1 MAKQTINVGSTGD
14 DKSGDT
20 LRSGAIKINN
30 NFSEL
35 YNDLTRVI
43 DKFQPGSHITLT
55 KTAGVCTINA
65 EVVPYTLV
73 AANTGNLGGVRIP
86 AVDVSGITN
95 TAGIIGLATA
105 STTQKGGVLVPAVGT
120 SGLTNSSG
128 TIGLAT
134 ASTTQLGGIR
144 IPLVATSGIINNSG
158 TIGLASASTTQLGG
172 VIVPAVATSGLTN
185 SSGTIGLATASFSQ
199 LGGIKIGS
207 GFLFEDGML
216 SALPSAGVPAATT
229 TIIGG
234 VIVPVVATSGIINDS
249 GTIGLASASTTQL
262 GGVIV
267 PAVATSGI
275 TNNSGTIG
283 LATASQSQLGGVK
296 IDNSTITING
306 SGVISSVATYTL
318 LATTTTTLGGVIIPA
333 VATSGITNASGT
345 IGLAIASSTQLGGV
359 KVDNSTII
367 IDQVTGVISS
377 TGGGG
382 GSGLTSRTVAAVTSA
397 SLAAATSGTYT
408 ITGFKGYAILSV
420 QTSAAAWVTIYSSV
434 SAQAADASRTK
445 TTDPV
450 PGSGVIAEV
459 ITTSSVTQYFSP
471 AVVGYSSE
479 STPTTNIP
487 IKIYNN
493 GSSAATITVTLT
505 LIKLEA

>member
-1 MAKQTINVGSTGD
+1 MAKQTINVGSTGN

-35 YNDLTRVI
+35 YNDLTGVI

-95 TAGIIGLATA
+95 TAGLIGLATA
-105 STTQKGGVLVPAVGT
+105 STIQKGGVLVPAVGT
-120 SGLTNSSG
+120 SGLTNVSG
-128 TIGLAT
+128 TIGIAT
-134 ASTTQLGGIR
+134 AS
-144 IPLVATSGIINNSG
+144 N
-158 TIGLASASTTQLGG
+158 TQLGG
-172 VIVPAVATSGLTN
+172 VKVDNSTITINGSGVINANYVAQVQSDWNAVSGLGVVLNKPTIPAAQVQSDWN
-185 SSGTIGLATASFSQ
+185 AVSGLGVVLNKPTIPAAQVQSDWDAVSGLGVVLNKPTIPNAYTLTATTAS
-199 LGGIKIGS
+199 
-207 GFLFEDGML
+207 
-216 SALPSAGVPAATT
+216 A
-229 TIIGG
+229 
-234 VIVPVVATSGIINDS
+234 
-249 GTIGLASASTTQL
+249 L

-275 TNNSGTIG
+275 TNSSGTIG
-283 LATASQSQLGGVK
+283 LAIASSTQLGGIK
-296 IDNSTITING
+296 IG
-306 SGVISSVATYTL
+306 SGFLMMDGTL
-318 LATTTTTLGGVIIPA
+318 SALPSAGLSAATTTTLGGVIIPA
-333 VATSGITNASGT
+333 VATSGITNSSGT
-345 IGLAIASSTQLGGV
+345 IGLAIASNTQLGGV
-359 KVDNSTII
+359 KVDGNTIT

-382 GSGLTSRTVAAVTSA
+382 GSGLTSRTDAAVTSA
-397 SLAAATSGTYT
+397 SLEAANSGTYT

-459 ITTSSVTQYFSP
+459 ITTSGVTQYFSP

-479 STPTTNIP
+479 ATPTTDIP

-493 GSSAATITVTLT
+493 GSSTDTITVTLT

>member
-1 MAKQTINVGSTGD
+1 MAKQTINVGSTSN

-30 NFSEL
+30 NFSEV
-35 YNDLTRVI
+35 YNGLNGVI

-65 EVVPYTLV
+65 EIVPYTLV

-105 STTQKGGVLVPAVGT
+105 S
-120 SGLTNSSG
+120 N
-128 TIGLAT
+128 
-134 ASTTQLGGIR
+134 
-144 IPLVATSGIINNSG
+144 
-158 TIGLASASTTQLGG
+158 TQLGG
-172 VIVPAVATSGLTN
+172 VKVDNSTITINGSGVINANYVAQVQSDWNAVSGLGVVLNKPTIPAAQVHSDWN
-185 SSGTIGLATASFSQ
+185 AVSGLGVVLNKPTIPAAQVQSDWNAVSGLGVVLNKPTIPAAQVQSDWDAVSGLGVVLNKPTIPNAYTLTATTAS
-199 LGGIKIGS
+199 
-207 GFLFEDGML
+207 
-216 SALPSAGVPAATT
+216 A
-229 TIIGG
+229 
-234 VIVPVVATSGIINDS
+234 
-249 GTIGLASASTTQL
+249 L

-283 LATASQSQLGGVK
+283 LATASSSQLGGIK
-296 IDNSTITING
+296 IG
-306 SGVISSVATYTL
+306 SGFLMMDGTL
-318 LATTTTTLGGVIIPA
+318 SALPSAGLSAANTTTLGGVIIPA
-333 VATSGITNASGT
+333 VATSGITNSSGT
-345 IGLAIASSTQLGGV
+345 IGLAIASNTQLGGV
-359 KVDNSTII
+359 KVDGNTIT

-377 TGGGG
+377 TGGG
-382 GSGLTSRTVAAVTSA
+382 SGLTSRTVASATSA
-397 SLAAATSGTYT
+397 SLTAANSGTYT

-434 SAQAADASRTK
+434 SAQSADASRIK

-493 GSSAATITVTLT
+493 GSSAAIITVTLT

>member
-1 MAKQTINVGSTGD
+1 MAKQTINVGSTSN

-30 NFSEL
+30 NFSEV
-35 YNDLTRVI
+35 YNGLNGVI

-65 EVVPYTLV
+65 EIVPYTLV

-105 STTQKGGVLVPAVGT
+105 S
-120 SGLTNSSG
+120 N
-128 TIGLAT
+128 
-134 ASTTQLGGIR
+134 
-144 IPLVATSGIINNSG
+144 
-158 TIGLASASTTQLGG
+158 TQLGG
-172 VIVPAVATSGLTN
+172 VKVDNSTITINGSGVINANYVAQVQSDWNAVSGLGVVLNKPTIPAAQVHSDWN
-185 SSGTIGLATASFSQ
+185 AVSGLGVVLNKPTIPAAQVQSDWDAVSGLGVVLNKPTIPNAYTLTATTAS
-199 LGGIKIGS
+199 
-207 GFLFEDGML
+207 
-216 SALPSAGVPAATT
+216 A
-229 TIIGG
+229 
-234 VIVPVVATSGIINDS
+234 
-249 GTIGLASASTTQL
+249 L

-283 LATASQSQLGGVK
+283 LATASSSQLGGIK
-296 IDNSTITING
+296 IG
-306 SGVISSVATYTL
+306 SGFLMMDGTL
-318 LATTTTTLGGVIIPA
+318 SALPSAGLSAANTTTLGGVIIPA
-333 VATSGITNASGT
+333 VATSGITNSSGT
-345 IGLAIASSTQLGGV
+345 IGLAIASNTQLGGV
-359 KVDNSTII
+359 KVDGNTIT

-377 TGGGG
+377 TGGG
-382 GSGLTSRTVAAVTSA
+382 SGLTSRTVASATSA
-397 SLAAATSGTYT
+397 SLTAANSGTYT

-434 SAQAADASRTK
+434 SAQSADASRIK

-493 GSSAATITVTLT
+493 GSSAAIITVTLT

>member
-1 MAKQTINVGSTGD
+1 MAKQTINVGSTSN

-30 NFSEL
+30 NFSEV
-35 YNDLTRVI
+35 YNGLNGVI

-65 EVVPYTLV
+65 EIVPYTLV

-105 STTQKGGVLVPAVGT
+105 S
-120 SGLTNSSG
+120 N
-128 TIGLAT
+128 
-134 ASTTQLGGIR
+134 
-144 IPLVATSGIINNSG
+144 
-158 TIGLASASTTQLGG
+158 TQLGG
-172 VIVPAVATSGLTN
+172 VKVDNSTITINGSGVINANYVAQVQSDWNAVSGLGVVLNKPTIPAAQVQSDWN
-185 SSGTIGLATASFSQ
+185 AVSGLGVVLNKPTIPAAQVQSDWDAVSGLGVVLNKPTIPNAYTLTATTAS
-199 LGGIKIGS
+199 
-207 GFLFEDGML
+207 
-216 SALPSAGVPAATT
+216 A
-229 TIIGG
+229 
-234 VIVPVVATSGIINDS
+234 
-249 GTIGLASASTTQL
+249 L

-283 LATASQSQLGGVK
+283 LATASSSQLGGIK
-296 IDNSTITING
+296 IG
-306 SGVISSVATYTL
+306 SGFLMMDGTL
-318 LATTTTTLGGVIIPA
+318 SALPSAGLSAANTTTLGGVIIPA
-333 VATSGITNASGT
+333 VATSGITNSSGT
-345 IGLAIASSTQLGGV
+345 IGLAIASNTQLGGV
-359 KVDNSTII
+359 KVDGNTIT

-377 TGGGG
+377 TGGG
-382 GSGLTSRTVAAVTSA
+382 SGLTSRTVASATSA
-397 SLAAATSGTYT
+397 SLTAANSGTYT

-434 SAQAADASRTK
+434 SAQSADASRIK

-493 GSSAATITVTLT
+493 GSSAAIITVTLT